1 MKLKEQLSTLADN
14 IKTYWRRPP
23 EGKYM
28 PFKEVAAYSVGGIGA
43 YFIITLGTACLLA
56 TGNTLISSTLGVNPT
71 DMYVLYVIAVLAN
84 IPLTG
89 IRANIIDNTRNKAG
103 KYRPYI
109 VSMGIPT
116 TIICV
121 LMVWFPYDKF
131 GALFGEGMSF
141 RRNKGIFCK
150 VHFDTYFQP
159 ALAFLLLF
167 LL

>member
-71 DMYVLYVIAVLAN
+71 SSRIL
-84 IPLTG
+84 
-89 IRANIIDNTRNKAG
+89 KA
-103 KYRPYI
+103 
-109 VSMGIPT
+109 
-116 TIICV
+116 
-121 LMVWFPYDKF
+121 
-131 GALFGEGMSF
+131 F
-141 RRNKGIFCK
+141 RRY
-150 VHFDTYFQP
+150 HP
-159 ALAFLLLF
+159 
-167 LL
+167 